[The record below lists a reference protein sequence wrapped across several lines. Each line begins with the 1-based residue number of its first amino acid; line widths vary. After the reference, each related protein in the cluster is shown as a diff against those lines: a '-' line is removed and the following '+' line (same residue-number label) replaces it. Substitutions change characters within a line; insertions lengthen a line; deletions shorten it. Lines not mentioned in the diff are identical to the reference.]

1 MEPRVFETDSASPD
15 LKKQKF
21 SDSPFRSHTT
31 RDNSTGAAE
40 AEVKGQSGIKMAAPI
55 AKKNLNF
62 SEPEQTTSAPE
73 WFREFDKRLDEK
85 LSSLFSQI
93 SVCHSKLKVH
103 EDMLIGVDYEFSQM
117 KSEMEELRK
126 ENESLADKIDDIE
139 NRGRRKNLVI
149 FGIGEKHDSQAGNG
163 MMKED
168 GMKTVCEFFKFVGVQ
183 QSDLECIERA
193 HRTPTFLPRPRDKTN
208 KKQKPRMFHVAFT
221 TYVVKE
227 RVRKLCLEKLKQSK
241 GAYSDSSPKVFVA
254 EDLSKRVLQQR
265 KVRLPQ
271 FFALKEKGAKPFFSY
286 PARVCYRDQK
296 SGKVIIVE
304 PDAEVSNK
312 GQNKVPMK
320 QSAPP
325 T

>member
-1 MEPRVFETDSASPD
+1 MFKTAC
-15 LKKQKF
+15 
-21 SDSPFRSHTT
+21 HTPT
-31 RDNSTGAAE
+31 
-40 AEVKGQSGIKMAAPI
+40 
-55 AKKNLNF
+55 AKRNLNF
-62 SEPEQTTSAPE
+62 SEAEETTSAPE

-103 EDMLIGVDYEFSQM
+103 EDMLIGVDYEFAQM

-126 ENESLADKIDDIE
+126 QNESLATKIDDME

-149 FGIGEKHDSQAGNG
+149 FGIGEKKDNQGSGL
-163 MMKED
+163 MKED
-168 GMKTVCEFFKFVGVQ
+168 GMKTVREFLGFAGVQ

-193 HRTPTFLPRPRDKTN
+193 HRTPTFLPSRPKGKANEKR
-208 KKQKPRMFHVAFT
+208 QKPRLIHVAFT

-227 RVRKLCLEKLKQSK
+227 RVRKLCIEKLKQSK
-241 GAYSDSSPKVFVA
+241 GAYTESSPKVFVT

-271 FFALKEKGAKPFFSY
+271 FFALKERGVKPFFSY

-296 SGKVIIVE
+296 SGKVVIVE
-304 PDAEVSNK
+304 PEADVPNK
-312 GQNKVPMK
+312 GQGEVPME
-320 QSAPP
+320 QSAPKLSAVEKVVSSMDSP
-325 T
+325 S